1 MKVVAIFFA
10 LVMSLQLV
18 SGATRDGDVWTLSQD
33 EYLTLIEG
41 QDTRNYNY
49 TYNYITQNID
59 PSNCSVMVEGK
70 DYLIS
75 HWKNISLEREDEVV
89 RLEERINVSH
99 SYYRNLSNQCINYV
113 SYDAETEEGRQGI
126 QEYVSNHSGELFFMF
141 IGDSKKEYIEVPQV
155 KVVEIPSASN
165 EKLRA
170 SNEGLRA
177 SNERL
182 RSILVVTS
190 ALVAMLMVALVV
202 MFRRIGELNNNL
214 GLLDE
219 PEKTEG
225 IETEPSPE
233 LRVPLFDRLW
243 LAVSAFLHNLRYGRG
258 FNIRIKK
265 RRQK

>member
-1 MKVVAIFFA
+1 MKAVAIFFA
-10 LVMSLQLV
+10 LVMSLQVV

-33 EYLTLIEG
+33 EYLGLIDN
-41 QDTRNYNY
+41 QQIRNYNY
-49 TYNYITQNID
+49 TYNTITQNID

-75 HWKNISLEREDEVV
+75 HWKNISLDREDEVV
-89 RLEERINVSH
+89 RLEERINASN

-113 SYDAETEEGRQGI
+113 SYDAETEEGRQAI

-141 IGDSKKEYIEVPQV
+141 IGDSKKEYIEVPQIREI
-155 KVVEIPSASN
+155 EIPSASN

-182 RSILVVTS
+182 RSILIVTS
-190 ALVAMLMVALVV
+190 ALAAMLMVGLVL
-202 MFRRIGELNNNL
+202 MFRRIGELNINL
-214 GLLDE
+214 GLLDVPEE
-219 PEKTEG
+219 P
-225 IETEPSPE
+225 IDDSEPSPE